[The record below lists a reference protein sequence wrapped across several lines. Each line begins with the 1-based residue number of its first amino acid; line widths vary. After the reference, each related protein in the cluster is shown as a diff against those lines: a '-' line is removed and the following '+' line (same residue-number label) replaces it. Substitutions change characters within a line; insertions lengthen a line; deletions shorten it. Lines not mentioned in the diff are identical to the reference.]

1 MFGYNLPNT
10 TTMKTNFIFN
20 RYKACIYTA
29 SWTFNHYYKYSNC
42 YSIRSVDEE
51 MQSIL
56 RKVAIAY
63 AKLISFVE
71 LRKRGDN
78 SEPLITDIIDE
89 CEALM
94 SNSSSFFLK
103 ILHFLNSN
111 YEWLLKVFDSE
122 YFIKVISKEIEG
134 LEQNLAYANKL
145 VSKMDIMLKTSQH
158 VYDTTLKLRIA

>member
-1 MFGYNLPNT
+1 
-10 TTMKTNFIFN
+10 
-20 RYKACIYTA
+20 
-29 SWTFNHYYKYSNC
+29 
-42 YSIRSVDEE
+42 